1 MFNNETRL
9 AEQVFGDAALGDQR
23 LGRRLVEIAA
33 QAFRAPAGTI
43 TTVFTGAAEREAVYR
58 FVENPRARA
67 ESVLAAQLRATA
79 RLARAE
85 PYIFVPVDGSSLTVT
100 DRNRVREVGAVGVYS
115 MKARGLIVVS
125 ALAVTREGTPLGLS
139 GQKWWSR
146 DSAAKSP
153 KSELRHSIEVI
164 DSVIDLT
171 HEHAPRTK
179 IWLQMDRLY
188 DAQLILEHLD
198 QKDVWFTIRTSKS
211 RRLYR
216 PNTSQRKYSSDLLA
230 KQPVLGLH
238 SIEVKDNGKLRVA
251 RLEVRTLRTTV
262 WAKRK
267 SKTRCPIELTYVD
280 VRERRR
286 NGLHWTLITN
296 RLVESFEQ
304 AIEVVTGYT
313 TRWRIEEF
321 HRAWKDGA
329 CHVEDTQLRSR
340 EGIIKWATIL
350 AAVAVRATRLAYL
363 AREKPHLPAS
373 EEFSAAEL
381 TAAVLL
387 SDDASLDP
395 ENLTLASSVDLIARL
410 GGYTGKSSGGPPGP
424 TTLARGLK
432 RVADTAKVLKNLA
445 NNPKALRRMR

>member
-1 MFNNETRL
+1 MMFDDETRL
-9 AEQVFGDAALGDQR
+9 AQQVFGDADLGDQR
-23 LGRRLVEIAA
+23 LERRLVEIAA
-33 QAFRAPAGTI
+33 QSFRAPAGTV
-43 TTVFTGAAEREAVYR
+43 TTVFTTAAEREAVYR
-58 FVENPRARA
+58 FVENRRARSEA
-67 ESVLAAQLRATA
+67 VRAAQLRATA
-79 RLARAE
+79 RLAGGE

-100 DRNRVREVGAVGVYS
+100 DRSKVREVGTVGVYS
-115 MKARGLIVVS
+115 MRARGLIVIS

-146 DSAAKSP
+146 DPAAKSP
-153 KSELRHSIEVI
+153 KSELLHSIEVI
-164 DSVIDLT
+164 DSVLDVMR
-171 HEHAPRTK
+171 EHAPKTK

-198 QKDVWFTIRTSKS
+198 AKDVWFTIRTSKS

-216 PNTSQRKYSSDLLA
+216 PNTNQRNYSSDALA
-230 KQPVLGLH
+230 KQRILGLH
-238 SIEVKDNGKLRVA
+238 SIEVKDNGKLRTA
-251 RLEVRTLRTTV
+251 RLEVRAMPTTI

-267 SKTRCPIELTYVD
+267 SKTRCPIDVTYIE

-296 RLVESFEQ
+296 RSVETFEQ
-304 AIEVVTGYT
+304 ALEVVTGYT

-340 EGIIKWATIL
+340 EAIIKWATIL
-350 AAVAVRATRLAYL
+350 AAVAVRATRLTYL
-363 AREKPHLPAS
+363 AREKPDLPAS

-387 SDDASLDP
+387 SDNPSLDT
-395 ENLTLASSVDLIARL
+395 ETLTLASSVDLIARL
-410 GGYTGKSSGGPPGP
+410 GGYIGKSSGGPPGP

-445 NNPKALRRMR
+445 NNPKALRRM